1 MDFGLM
7 TEPQLGMTYDELAG
21 AARFAERIGLSVF
34 ARSDHYDFPAFEGPH
49 ATDALATLAGLA
61 RDTRS
66 IQLCVM
72 VSPITFRHPGVIAKT
87 AATIDEMSHGRL
99 LLGVGTGWMPE
110 EHELLG
116 MDFPEL
122 GERFDRFEEALQYLR
137 AAFGPGDG
145 GFSGDYYTLAARP
158 LRPKPSGIEIVVG
171 GGGARR
177 TPRLAGT
184 YADEFNVFTAP
195 PAEMAER
202 IERARSAAGA
212 AGRDPSALRIS
223 IMGPAVVGTDE
234 SSYRSNLERIA
245 AAHPFG
251 RSAAEIESRL
261 LQQGLPV
268 GTGAPVREAVAALEA
283 GGVDRFYVQHF
294 GPFDEDLM
302 EDLFAALRG

>member
-1 MDFGLM
+1 
-7 TEPQLGMTYDELAG
+7 
-21 AARFAERIGLSVF
+21 
-34 ARSDHYDFPAFEGPH
+34 
-49 ATDALATLAGLA
+49 
-61 RDTRS
+61 
-66 IQLCVM
+66 M

-116 MDFPEL
+116 VDFPEL